1 MHESIQLVIDSL
13 PYLLKG
19 AVFTLQLSI
28 GGMFFG
34 LVLGFILALMRLSP
48 LLPVR
53 WLARFYISIFRG
65 TPLIAQLF
73 MIYYG
78 LPQFG
83 IELDPIPAAMIGLSL
98 NTAAYAAETLRAAI
112 SSIDKGQW
120 EAGASI
126 GMTRWQTMRRAIL
139 PQAARVALPPLS
151 NSFISLVKDTS
162 LAATIQVPEL
172 FRQAQLITSRTLEV
186 FTMYLA
192 ASLIYWVMAT
202 VLSALQNYFE
212 EQLNRQERAEM
223 SAIEVRNLVKKFHG
237 QTVLHGIDLDVKPG
251 EVVAIIGPS
260 GSGKTTLLRSINLL
274 EQPEAGTIKVGE
286 ITIDTARSLTQQK
299 GLIRQLR
306 QHVGFVFQNFN
317 LFPHRTVLENII
329 EGPVIVKG
337 EPKAEATAR
346 ARELLAKVG
355 LAGKETSY
363 PRRLSGGQQQR
374 VAIARALAMRPEV
387 ILFDEPT
394 SALDPELV
402 GEVLNTIRQLAQ
414 EKRTMVIVTHEMSF
428 ARDVADR
435 AIFMDQG
442 RIVEQGPAKSLFTHP
457 QQPRTHQFLEKF
469 LMQ

>member
-1 MHESIQLVIDSL
+1 MADHASRDFATGGAGGVAAAVEQLYQ
-13 PYLLKG
+13 PG
-19 AVFTLQLSI
+19 
-28 GGMFFG
+28 
-34 LVLGFILALMRLSP
+34 
-48 LLPVR
+48 
-53 WLARFYISIFRG
+53 
-65 TPLIAQLF
+65 
-73 MIYYG
+73 
-78 LPQFG
+78 
-83 IELDPIPAAMIGLSL
+83 
-98 NTAAYAAETLRAAI
+98 
-112 SSIDKGQW
+112 
-120 EAGASI
+120 
-126 GMTRWQTMRRAIL
+126 
-139 PQAARVALPPLS
+139 
-151 NSFISLVKDTS
+151 KDTS

-192 ASLIYWVMAT
+192 ASLIYWIMAT
-202 VLSALQNYFE
+202 VLSTLQNHFE
-212 EQLNRQERAEM
+212 NQLNRREGTQM
-223 SAIEVRNLVKKFHG
+223 SAIEVKNLVKKFHG
-237 QTVLHGIDLDVKPG
+237 QTVLHGIDLEVKPG

-274 EQPEAGTIKVGE
+274 EQPEAGTITVGD
-286 ITIDTARSLTQQK
+286 ITIDTARSLSQQK
-299 GLIRQLR
+299 SLIRQLR

-337 EPKAEATAR
+337 EPKEEATAR

-442 RIVEQGPAKSLFTHP
+442 RIVEQGVAKALFADP
-457 QQPRTHQFLEKF
+457 QQPRTRQFMEKF
-469 LMQ
+469 LLQ

>member
-1 MHESIQLVIDSL
+1 
-13 PYLLKG
+13 
-19 AVFTLQLSI
+19 
-28 GGMFFG
+28 
-34 LVLGFILALMRLSP
+34 
-48 LLPVR
+48 
-53 WLARFYISIFRG
+53 
-65 TPLIAQLF
+65 
-73 MIYYG
+73 
-78 LPQFG
+78 
-83 IELDPIPAAMIGLSL
+83 
-98 NTAAYAAETLRAAI
+98 
-112 SSIDKGQW
+112 
-120 EAGASI
+120 
-126 GMTRWQTMRRAIL
+126 
-139 PQAARVALPPLS
+139 
-151 NSFISLVKDTS
+151 
-162 LAATIQVPEL
+162 
-172 FRQAQLITSRTLEV
+172 
-186 FTMYLA
+186 
-192 ASLIYWVMAT
+192 
-202 VLSALQNYFE
+202 
-212 EQLNRQERAEM
+212 M

-306 QHVGFVFQNFN
+306 QYVGFVFQNFN

-457 QQPRTHQFLEKF
+457 QQPRTRQFLEKF